1 MKGEHFNDTMLCSFY
16 RKIERGGGGEIFPA
30 SSPVTPNLALGL
42 LNALLK
48 KALTPTDERDLLAW
62 VLSRES
68 DTCKHGEN
76 FLFAVVLG
84 CALIARYLYC

>member
-1 MKGEHFNDTMLCSFY
+1 MLFLQED
-16 RKIERGGGGEIFPA
+16 RGGEIFPA

-48 KALTPTDERDLLAW
+48 KAQTPTDERDLLAC

-76 FLFAVVLG
+76 FCLPHFWDVH
-84 CALIARYLYC
+84 